1 MKLKRKELFE
11 LSDKNKD
18 NLLNEEEF
26 FNFETEMFTYWQEN
40 YSGFPKL
47 SILSIILE
55 TSNFRCFL
63 TQSRTYS
70 SVNVGLSM

>member
-26 FNFETEMFTYWQEN
+26 LNFETEMFTYWQEN

-47 SILSIILE
+47 QRDDYKHIYEKIKSLHDWK
-55 TSNFRCFL
+55 N
-63 TQSRTYS
+63 
-70 SVNVGLSM
+70 N

>member
-47 SILSIILE
+47 QRDDYKHIYEKIKCI
-55 TSNFRCFL
+55 SN
-63 TQSRTYS
+63 
-70 SVNVGLSM
+70 N